1 MTPQIRGS
9 SSRKAR
15 NSIGKSGA
23 GDLTMAKI
31 STIRRFGVRLA
42 QAVAVSCAVA
52 LAGCS
57 GDDVAFE
64 GKIFDAVGMNQ
75 KTSKAEP
82 KMVDRAP
89 LVMPPNPSRVPEPG
103 LPPEGQ
109 SADVAALADPDVQ
122 AKVSKSDLE
131 RQQAEYCKKNYELP
145 KAHGDETTAELA
157 VGPLGSCRPSALTA
171 FQKWNSGEEEGT
183 DGQVEQ

>member
-1 MTPQIRGS
+1 
-9 SSRKAR
+9 
-15 NSIGKSGA
+15 
-23 GDLTMAKI
+23 MAKI
-31 STIRRFGVRLA
+31 STFRRAGMRLA
-42 QAVAVSCAVA
+42 QAAAVSCAVA

-75 KTSKAEP
+75 KASKAEP

-103 LPPEGQ
+103 LPAEGQ
-109 SADVAALADPDVQ
+109 AADVAALADPDVQ

-131 RQQAEYCKKNYELP
+131 RQQAEYCKKNYELA
-145 KAHGDETTAELA
+145 KAHGDDTTADLA
-157 VGPLGSCRPSALTA
+157 TGPLGPCRASAITA
-171 FQKWNSGEEEGT
+171 FQQWNKADEGT
-183 DGQVEQ
+183 DGQVEE